1 MTAAHEAIVL
11 AGHGSRSDEA
21 NASLVALARTLGDEL
36 GVPVF
41 AAYLEMA
48 EPTIP
53 AALRAARDAGAERLV
68 LLPFFLS
75 PGMHVRRDL
84 EEIAEAARADL
95 GVPIDV
101 TEFLGAHP
109 AIPRLLADIARAAS
123 IAPTR

>member
-1 MTAAHEAIVL
+1 MSTAHEAIVL

-21 NASLVALARTLGDEL
+21 NASLLALARTLGDEL

-41 AAYLEMA
+41 AGYLEMA

-84 EEIAEAARADL
+84 EEIAEASRAEL

-101 TEFLGAHP
+101 ADFLGAHP
-109 AIPRLLADIARAAS
+109 AIPRLLADIARAACGVR
-123 IAPTR
+123 TR

>member
-1 MTAAHEAIVL
+1 MTAAHDAIVL

-21 NASLVALARTLGDEL
+21 NASLVALARTLGDDL
-36 GVPVF
+36 HVPVF
-41 AAYLEMA
+41 PGYLEMA

-53 AALRAARDAGAERLV
+53 AALRAARDGGARRLV

-84 EEIAEAARADL
+84 EAIAAAARAEL

-109 AIPRLLADIARAAS
+109 AVPRLLADLANRA
-123 IAPTR
+123 ITRPA